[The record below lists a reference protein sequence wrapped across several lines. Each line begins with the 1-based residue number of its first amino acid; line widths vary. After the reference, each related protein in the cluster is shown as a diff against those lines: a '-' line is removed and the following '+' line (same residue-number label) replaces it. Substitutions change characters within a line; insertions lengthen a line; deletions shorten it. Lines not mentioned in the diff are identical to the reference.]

1 MANSGVE
8 AFLTAQ
14 EEQEIILAILEAE
27 LNTSGEIRVHLEST
41 SKMDHYTRAQEV
53 FHILKMDNTRQRNG
67 VLIYVAVADHKFVIC
82 GDVGI
87 DEAVPDDFWNSTRDI
102 MAAHFQKGEFK
113 TGIIAGIQSTGK
125 ELKAHFPWDPE
136 DQNELPDAISKN

>member
-1 MANSGVE
+1 MDHSEVE
-8 AFLTAQ
+8 AFLSAQ

-41 SKMDHYTRAQEV
+41 SKIDHYIRAQEV

-82 GDVGI
+82 GDIGI
-87 DEAVPDDFWNSTRDI
+87 DEAVPDDFWDTTRDA
-102 MAAHFQKGEFK
+102 MAEYFQHGEFK
-113 TGIIAGIQSTGK
+113 KGIIAGIESAGK
-125 ELKAHFPWDPE
+125 ELKAHFPWDPN
-136 DQNELPDAISKN
+136 DRNELPDAISRN

>member
-1 MANSGVE
+1 MKHSGVE

-41 SKMDHYTRAQEV
+41 SKIDHYHRAQEV
-53 FHILKMDNTRQRNG
+53 FHVLKMDNTRQRNG
-67 VLIYVAVADHKFVIC
+67 VLIYVAVADHKFVIY
-82 GDVGI
+82 GDEGI
-87 DEAVPDDFWNSTRDI
+87 DKAVPNNFWDSTRDT
-102 MAAHFQKGEFK
+102 MAAHFQRGEFK

-125 ELKAHFPWDPE
+125 ELKTHFPWDP
-136 DQNELPDAISKN
+136 DDRNELPDAISKN